1 MCCSGCLSQG
11 SSDPTPP
18 PDLDVVSSGQCHP
31 KRFMMV
37 GRGVQGPQLSRLV
50 SAVGA
55 EEEGGEVTTCV
66 AVISKATS
74 AVPSVSVCKKY
85 VILPTGVL

>member
-1 MCCSGCLSQG
+1 MCCSACLSQG

-18 PDLDVVSSGQCHP
+18 PDPDVVSSGQCHP
-31 KRFMMV
+31 KRFMM
-37 GRGVQGPQLSRLV
+37 GGGAQGPQLSRLV

-66 AVISKATS
+66 AVISKDTS
-74 AVPSVSVCKKY
+74 AVPSVSVCNN
-85 VILPTGVL
+85 

>member
-1 MCCSGCLSQG
+1 MGG
-11 SSDPTPP
+11 S
-18 PDLDVVSSGQCHP
+18 
-31 KRFMMV
+31 R
-37 GRGVQGPQLSRLV
+37 VQGPQLSRLV

-85 VILPTGVL
+85 VILPTTGVLYKMFTACETSGTLTRENHEAH